1 MGEAVLEATDGSTR
15 TPRGDDAGGLPAP
28 ELLGVPIYAGGR
40 LDIYSGVARKSGKIW
55 CTLHRPAEPT
65 TTVVL
70 FVHPTSNFLGHYA
83 LPGLAARGVA
93 AAGLATRYV
102 GNDSALLMENCVLD
116 VAATVKHL
124 RGLGFEKVV
133 LGGNSGGGGLSA
145 LYQSQAEDPTITA
158 TPAGDGPDLTQAELP
173 QVDGL
178 VAMMAH
184 PGRAGVYT
192 EWLDPAIVDEA
203 DPFTRDPELD
213 MFDPRNG
220 PPYSPEF
227 VARYRAAQVDR
238 NARITAWVRERLA
251 LLEADDTL
259 PDDMPF
265 LVHGTC
271 ADPRFLDLTIEPSDR
286 PEGSLWGDPQK
297 ANLIPASLG
306 HATSL
311 RSWLSQWSLQ
321 DSNCDAVVHLPR
333 VSVPV
338 LIMYGTADGAAFP
351 AHALAMHEA
360 ARPEHRELVELVGA
374 DHYFNGRP
382 DLQSDA
388 EDRLVD
394 WLRRND
400 LV

>member
-1 MGEAVLEATDGSTR
+1 MNPAPAD
-15 TPRGDDAGGLPAP
+15 LPAP
-28 ELLGVPIYAGGR
+28 ELLGVTMYTGGR

-55 CTLHRPAEPT
+55 CTLHRPATPT
-65 TTVVL
+65 DTVVL

-116 VAATVKHL
+116 VAATIGHL
-124 RGLGFEKVV
+124 RSLGFTKVV

-145 LYQSQAEDPTITA
+145 LYQSQAESPTITA
-158 TPAGDGPDLTQAELP
+158 TPAGDGPDLTQADLP
-173 QVDGL
+173 PADAV

-203 DPFTRDPELD
+203 DPFTRDPDLD
-213 MFDPRNG
+213 MFDERNG
-220 PPYSPEF
+220 PPYSAEF
-227 VARYRAAQVDR
+227 LARYRAAQVAR

-251 LLEADDTL
+251 WLAEDDTR

-271 ADPRFLDLTIEPSDR
+271 ADPRFLDLGIEPSDR
-286 PEGSLWGDPQK
+286 AAGSLWGDPQK
-297 ANLIPASLG
+297 ANLLPASLG
-306 HATSL
+306 HQTSL
-311 RSWLSQWSLQ
+311 RSWLSQWSLA

-333 VSVPV
+333 VSTPV

-351 AHALAMHEA
+351 AHALAMYDA
-360 ARPEHRELVELVGA
+360 ARPENRELIAVEGA
-374 DHYFNGRP
+374 DHYFSGQP
-382 DLQSDA
+382 QLQQRA
-388 EDRLVD
+388 EDLLHD
-394 WLRRND
+394 WLVRHD
-400 LV
+400 LVSPAMVSEV

>member
-1 MGEAVLEATDGSTR
+1 MKHSSPTD
-15 TPRGDDAGGLPAP
+15 LPDP
-28 ELLGVPIYAGGR
+28 ELLAIQMYSGGR

-55 CTLHRPAEPT
+55 ASLHRPAVPT
-65 TTVVL
+65 STVVL

-116 VAATVKHL
+116 VAAAIGHL
-124 RGLGFEKVV
+124 RSLGFEKVV

-145 LYQSQAEDPTITA
+145 LYQSQAESPTITA
-158 TPAGDGPDLTQAELP
+158 TPAGDPPDLTQANLP
-173 QVDGL
+173 RADAV

-220 PPYSPEF
+220 PPYSADF
-227 VARYRAAQVDR
+227 LTKYRAAQVER

-251 LLEADDTL
+251 WLAEDDSR

-271 ADPRFLDLTIEPSDR
+271 ADPRFLDLSIEPSDR
-286 PEGSLWGDPQK
+286 APGSLWGDPRK
-297 ANLIPASLG
+297 ANLLPASLG
-306 HATSL
+306 HQTSL
-311 RSWLSQWSLQ
+311 RSWLSQWSVA

-333 VSVPV
+333 VSTPV
-338 LIMYGTADGAAFP
+338 LVMYGSADGAAFP
-351 AHALAMHEA
+351 AHALAMYEA
-360 ARPEHRELVELVGA
+360 ARPERRELIEIKGA
-374 DHYFNGRP
+374 DHYFSGQP
-382 DLQSDA
+382 DLQTEA
-388 EDRLVD
+388 EGLLHD
-394 WLRRND
+394 WIVRQGLA
-400 LV
+400 

>member
-1 MGEAVLEATDGSTR
+1 MNESARTD
-15 TPRGDDAGGLPAP
+15 LPAP
-28 ELLGVPIYAGGR
+28 ELLGITMYTGGR

-55 CTLHRPAEPT
+55 CTLHRPATPT

-116 VAATVKHL
+116 VAAAIGHL
-124 RGLGFEKVV
+124 RSLGFEKVV

-145 LYQSQAEDPTITA
+145 LYQSQAESPTITA
-158 TPAGDGPDLTQAELP
+158 TPAGDGPDLTQADLP
-173 QVDGL
+173 RADAV

-203 DPFTRDPELD
+203 DPFTRDPDLD
-213 MFDPRNG
+213 MFDKRNG
-220 PPYSPEF
+220 PPYSAEF
-227 VARYRAAQVDR
+227 LARYRAAQVER

-251 LLEADDTL
+251 WLAEDDTR

-271 ADPRFLDLTIEPSDR
+271 ADPRFLDLSIEPSDR
-286 PEGSLWGDPQK
+286 AAGSLWGDPQK
-297 ANLIPASLG
+297 ANLLPASLG
-306 HATSL
+306 HQTSL
-311 RSWLSQWSLQ
+311 RSWLSQWSLA

-333 VSVPV
+333 VSTPV
-338 LIMYGTADGAAFP
+338 LVMYGTADGAAFP
-351 AHALAMHEA
+351 AHALAMYEA
-360 ARPEHRELVELVGA
+360 ARPENRELIPIEGA
-374 DHYFNGRP
+374 DHYFNGQP
-382 DLQSDA
+382 ELQDSA
-388 EDRLVD
+388 LGRLHD
-394 WLRRND
+394 WLLRHD
-400 LV
+400 LAPTAMASGV

>member
-1 MGEAVLEATDGSTR
+1 MSEAVLQGATGAAT
-15 TPRGDDAGGLPAP
+15 GDLPP
-28 ELLGVPIYAGGR
+28 VELLAVPMYTGGR

-55 CTLHRPAEPT
+55 CTLHRPATPT
-65 TTVVL
+65 GTVVL
-70 FVHPTSNFLGHYA
+70 FVHPTSNFMGHYA

-102 GNDSALLMENCVLD
+102 GNDSALIMENCVLD
-116 VAATVKHL
+116 VAAAVGHL
-124 RGLGFEKVV
+124 RSLGFTRVV
-133 LGGNSGGGGLSA
+133 LGGNSGGGGLAA

-158 TPAGDGPDLTQAELP
+158 TPAGDGPDLTVADLP
-173 QVDGL
+173 PVDGL

-184 PGRAGVYT
+184 AGRAGVYT

-220 PPYSPEF
+220 PPYPPEF
-227 VARYRAAQVDR
+227 LERYRAAQVAR
-238 NARITAWVRERLA
+238 NARITAWVRDQLARLA
-251 LLEADDTL
+251 ADDTL

-286 PEGSLWGDPQK
+286 AVGSLWGDPQL
-297 ANLIPASLG
+297 ANLIPATLG

-338 LIMYGTADGAAFP
+338 LVMYGTADGAAFP
-351 AHALAMHEA
+351 AHAHALHDA
-360 ARPEHRELVELVGA
+360 ARPGSRELVELVGA
-374 DHYFNGRP
+374 DHYFNSRP
-382 DLQSDA
+382 DLQDEA
-388 EDRLVD
+388 EARLVD
-394 WLRRND
+394 WLERHG
-400 LV
+400 LT